1 MDGVEVSFTDA
12 FFADPEALTA
22 TYVIPLVMTGVTNA
36 DRILNGTLSEKDRI
50 FDLMVENQKR

>member
-36 DRILNGTLSEKDRI
+36 DRILNGTLSEGA
-50 FDLMVENQKR
+50 